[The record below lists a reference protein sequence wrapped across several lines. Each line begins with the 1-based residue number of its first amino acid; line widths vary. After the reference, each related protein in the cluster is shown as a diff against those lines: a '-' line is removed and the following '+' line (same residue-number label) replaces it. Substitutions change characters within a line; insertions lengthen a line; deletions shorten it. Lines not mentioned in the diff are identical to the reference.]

1 MGVRDGA
8 IVYFDGVLKLL
19 GVSHG
24 LFGGLLI
31 VLGIVVRI
39 VVDHWTSIMLL
50 ALWIGVVIAATG
62 AIAVRD
68 SNMENT
74 DNSRKYYLVDFL
86 LFTVISLLLSTM
98 LIVCYSMAVHTA
110 FTSEEIGSFA
120 WYSDNSFLN
129 QNMLRVK
136 IFTILVLILGCLEF
150 LLCVVSIGYFAY
162 SYRRDYGKKPRAD
175 NATYSSYHNQRPA
188 HDDMPFSYV
197 NETYGENHHL

>member
-31 VLGIVVRI
+31 VFGIVVRI
-39 VVDHWTSIMLL
+39 VVDHWTSVMLL
-50 ALWIGVVIAATG
+50 GLWIGVVVAATG
-62 AIAVRD
+62 AIAVSD
-68 SNMENT
+68 SNMEKT

-98 LIVCYSMAVHTA
+98 LIVCYCMAVHTA
-110 FTSEEIGSFA
+110 FTGVEIGSFS
-120 WYSDNSFLN
+120 WYSYNSFLN

-150 LLCVVSIGYFAY
+150 LLCVVSIGYFVY

-175 NATYSSYHNQRPA
+175 NSSHSYHDQRPA

-197 NETYGENHHL
+197 NETYGNHHV